1 MIQVFAK
8 VTSGEGLPPALLEAL
23 REAVREAVQPLRD
36 DIATLRDDI
45 ANLSERLSTKISN
58 GTIVHDDEL
67 LVPPSN
73 AANDPVPEHF
83 PTTIVLLRN
92 LQAGQE
98 LIDLENYY
106 YRGEAHTGTLLAR
119 RRRVATAYGVR
130 ITF

>member
-23 REAVREAVQPLRD
+23 REAVREAVQP
-36 DIATLRDDI
+36 LRDDI